1 MLESLLNFLKSYQ
14 MMKSDKLKILFWGF
28 RLLGKQI
35 QRQKRHEYNEKAGEK
50 QVNIIRTQLIDAR
63 GRQKQ
68 KEVAIAIGI
77 SQKHLSKLEL
87 GERNPSLITAWKIAE
102 YYGKPLEELFQ
113 DVLEESRKQE
123 ERDG

>member
-1 MLESLLNFLKSYQ
+1 M
-14 MMKSDKLKILFWGF
+14 
-28 RLLGKQI
+28 
-35 QRQKRHEYNEKAGEK
+35 
-50 QVNIIRTQLIDAR
+50 NIIRTQLIDAR

>member
-1 MLESLLNFLKSYQ
+1 M
-14 MMKSDKLKILFWGF
+14 
-28 RLLGKQI
+28 
-35 QRQKRHEYNEKAGEK
+35 
-50 QVNIIRTQLIDAR
+50 IRTQLIDAR

-113 DVLEESRKQE
+113 DVLEESRKS
-123 ERDG
+123 

>member
-1 MLESLLNFLKSYQ
+1 M
-14 MMKSDKLKILFWGF
+14 
-28 RLLGKQI
+28 
-35 QRQKRHEYNEKAGEK
+35 
-50 QVNIIRTQLIDAR
+50 IRTQLIDAR

-102 YYGKPLEELFQ
+102 YYGKPLEELFP
-113 DVLEESRKQE
+113 DVLEESRKS
-123 ERDG
+123 

>member
-1 MLESLLNFLKSYQ
+1 M
-14 MMKSDKLKILFWGF
+14 
-28 RLLGKQI
+28 
-35 QRQKRHEYNEKAGEK
+35 
-50 QVNIIRTQLIDAR
+50 NIIRTQLIDAR

-102 YYGKPLEELFQ
+102 YYGKSLEELFP
-113 DVLEESRKQE
+113 DVLEESRKS
-123 ERDG
+123 